1 MANLRQTLD
10 RIREAPRCILL
21 PARGRPSLR
30 SGDALPDDLAEFY
43 DLAAEQSLL
52 WTLEGELERL
62 LVEPLH
68 KDYVGLVEAARAH
81 IAGTDASS
89 EGER

>member
-1 MANLRQTLD
+1 MSNSDAIVIQLT
-10 RIREAPRCILL
+10 REQALVLYDWLWRADESGRL
-21 PARGRPSLR
+21 PIGH
-30 SGDALPDDLAEFY
+30 E
-43 DLAAEQSLL
+43 AEQSVL

>member
-1 MANLRQTLD
+1 LSDPDTIVIHLT
-10 RIREAPRCILL
+10 REPALVLYDWLWREDEAGRL
-21 PARGRPSLR
+21 PIGH
-30 SGDALPDDLAEFY
+30 E
-43 DLAAEQSLL
+43 AEQSVL

-81 IAGTDASS
+81 IAGTDASR